1 MRKKKFFFFAVSMAI
16 ILSFFIHISAQES
29 ADSWPKRVLIT
40 NDNGIEDIKIVELAR
55 AFSPIAETY
64 VVAPREDR
72 SGSTHYLK
80 AIREGTIRVQKRR
93 LGKGIHAYAVDGFP
107 ADCVLFAL
115 CGIMKDTPPDLVIS
129 GINGG
134 PNLGEDWLFSGT
146 IGAARIAAFVGFPS
160 IAVSGLSDR
169 MPDAVKTATQWVVH
183 LAQSP
188 IVRELK
194 PLQYLTVSIP
204 RVPPSKIKG
213 IKVAKRASVQDVPI
227 YTRIYSDK
235 RNREVWQHTG
245 SRKIENSLSHD
256 NDLALF
262 KAGYIVIVPM
272 KADEHDLT
280 LLSLLKNDMDRFPP
294 WSSK

>member
-1 MRKKKFFFFAVSMAI
+1 MRKKKFFFLAVSVAI
-16 ILSFFIHISAQES
+16 IISFFIRISAQES
-29 ADSWPKRVLIT
+29 EESWPKRVLIT
-40 NDNGIEDIKIVELAR
+40 NDNGIEDIKVIELAR
-55 AFSPIAETY
+55 AFSSIAETF
-64 VVAPREDR
+64 VVAPKEDR

-80 AIREGTIRVQKRR
+80 AVREGTIRVQKRR

-146 IGAARIAAFVGFPS
+146 IGAARTAAFAGFPS

-169 MPDAVKTATQWVVH
+169 MPDAVRAATQWIVR

-188 IVRELK
+188 IVSELT
-194 PLQYLTVSIP
+194 PPQYLTVSLP
-204 RVPPSKIKG
+204 RIPPSKIKG
-213 IKVAKRASVQDVPI
+213 IRVAKRASVQDVPV

-245 SRKIENSLSHD
+245 SRKIENSLGQDS
-256 NDLALF
+256 DLALYR
-262 KAGYIVIVPM
+262 AGYIVIVPM

-280 LLSLLKNDMDRFPP
+280 LFSLLENNLDKFPP
-294 WSSK
+294 WASK